1 MEVPVKTEVELVPE
15 AHQTVSTVRVLKCA
29 WPALLLASA
38 CLLPFL
44 NKPFLIDDPWFLAMA
59 QQIVKHPAHPMDFTI
74 CPNFLGFGGACTT
87 QLTLANGNPLLAQ
100 IAQGYFLVPTVL
112 AGAHEWV
119 AHLTELLLAWIA
131 ILAMTSLTLRLG
143 WSRGHAIVG
152 ALLLVAIPPFLAMS
166 STAMP
171 DILASALAFVAM
183 ERIAA
188 WKAEKKWSQG
198 AVAAIALG
206 LGGFA
211 RPHLVLLLP
220 LAAFF
225 LLDSMHPREIFAQV
239 RRRFWLWTPVIAGGC
254 LLVVIMLA
262 LNEHNSGALPSNV
275 SLSNTSAYRVDH
287 NLFTYFLFL
296 TFPLSL
302 GLCWLVNR
310 IKTRRWITV
319 IVALAAALL
328 PWFCPIS
335 RSLAAA
341 YSFMILG
348 CGALFGLLLEALEE
362 RDRSVLFFLLWLMVP
377 LPIVYYVHFPIKY
390 FLPCLP
396 AVIFLC
402 FRLMEDLPLR
412 VGRMAALAAI
422 VAYTGY
428 SILILRAD
436 MDFAEID
443 RNSLY
448 ALIAPHVAAGEQ
460 VWYSGTN
467 WSSWYAPL
475 AGAKL
480 TYIGGP
486 QPKPGDLIVDDVFA
500 GGDEL
505 LARFKHRTLVET
517 IHYKYRLG
525 RTMEIPQVGGKKGM
539 GVGLYSNGFG
549 YWLWGFGED
558 PDDRFELWRID

>member
-1 MEVPVKTEVELVPE
+1 
-15 AHQTVSTVRVLKCA
+15 
-29 WPALLLASA
+29 
-38 CLLPFL
+38 
-44 NKPFLIDDPWFLAMA
+44 
-59 QQIVKHPAHPMDFTI
+59 
-74 CPNFLGFGGACTT
+74 LG
-87 QLTLANGNPLLAQ
+87 QV
-100 IAQGYFLVPTVL
+100 AQGYALVPTVL
-112 AGAHEWV
+112 TGAHEWV
-119 AHLTELLLAWIA
+119 AHLTELLLAWVA

-143 WSRGHAIVG
+143 WSRRHAITG

-188 WKAEKKWSQG
+188 WKVEEKWGQG
-198 AVAAIALG
+198 AAAAIALG
-206 LGGFA
+206 IAGFA

-225 LLDSMHPREIFAQV
+225 LLDSIHPREILAQV
-239 RRRFWLWTPVIAGGC
+239 RQRFWLWTPVVAGGC
-254 LLVVIMLA
+254 LLAAIMLA
-262 LNEHNSGALPSNV
+262 LREHNLGVPPSNV
-275 SLSNTSAYRVDH
+275 SLSNTSAYRLEH
-287 NLFTYFLFL
+287 NLFTYFLFIA
-296 TFPLSL
+296 FPLPL

-310 IKTRRWITV
+310 FRTRRRMTV
-319 IVALAAALL
+319 IFALAAALL

-341 YSFMILG
+341 YSLMIFG
-348 CGALFGLLLEALEE
+348 CGALFGLLLEALEK
-362 RDRSVLFFLLWLMVP
+362 RDRSALFLLLWLIVP

-402 FRLMEDLPLR
+402 FWLMEGLPLR
-412 VGRMAALAAI
+412 VGQMAALVAI

-436 MDFAEID
+436 MDFAQID
-443 RNSLY
+443 RNSMY
-448 ALIAPHVAAGEQ
+448 ELIAPHVATGEQ

-480 TYIGGP
+480 TYVGGP
-486 QPKPGDLIVDDVFA
+486 QPKRGDLVVDDVFA

-505 LARFKHRTLVET
+505 LARFQHRTLVET
-517 IHYKYRLG
+517 IHYKYRFG
-525 RTMEIPQVGGKKGM
+525 RTMEIPQVGGKKGV

-558 PDDRFELWRID
+558 PEDRFELWRID